1 MCLALNFRGEFLAEM
16 DWIQLQAK
24 FQMIHYEEFL
34 RSVLWK
40 LCSATGSLIQTP
52 TAYVRGWTFT
62 M

>member
-40 LCSATGSLIQTP
+40 LCSEP
-52 TAYVRGWTFT
+52 
-62 M
+62 